1 MYNNTFFGKNMSNML
16 WWLIPTNTVEKAL
29 QEKQQSL
36 SIYYNVL
43 SNVLMG
49 LFEYDNM
56 SYIHKKQLNSA
67 SFNACYIAC
76 ISVDGTPCIVPCSP
90 HGQLNT
96 MGEYTKYNAL
106 LPDGSTKIISRD
118 NAVIGYTL
126 YQPLITDSLLVYNYA
141 ELISELKLSIKNAII
156 MSRKQAVIDVP
167 DDNSVNEVLTS
178 FNNHQIGTPVTVKR
192 KRSDVNY
199 NTLSFTEPTTVT
211 DYYNNLR
218 DIINEFLMVTGLS
231 SLVNPNKKERMIVDE
246 VSSTED
252 IKGTLLFNKIE
263 NRRDFIKNCNE
274 RYGTEWTVEINRN
287 IDDVIRDVITTVTE
301 SEVNDYDNK

>member
-1 MYNNTFFGKNMSNML
+1 MYNNFFGKNMSNML
-16 WWLIPTNTVEKAL
+16 WWFVPTNTTEQAL
-29 QEKQQSL
+29 QEKNQIL

-67 SFNACYIAC
+67 SFNSCYIAC
-76 ISVDGTPCIVPCSP
+76 ILLDDTPCIVPCSP
-90 HGQLNT
+90 LGQLNT
-96 MGEYTKYNAL
+96 MGEYTSYRAL
-106 LPDGSTKIISRD
+106 LPDGTAKTVNRD

-141 ELISELKLSIKNAII
+141 EIISELKLSIKNSII

-167 DDNSVNEVLTS
+167 DENSLNEVLTS

-199 NTLSFTEPTTVT
+199 TTLSFTEPTTVT
-211 DYYNNLR
+211 DFYNNLR
-218 DIINEFLMVTGLS
+218 DITNEFLMVTGLS
-231 SLVNPNKKERMIVDE
+231 SLVNPNKKERLVVDE

-252 IKGTLLFNKIE
+252 IKGTLLFNKLE
-263 NRRDFIKNCNE
+263 NRRDFIENCNKK
-274 RYGTEWTVEINRN
+274 YGTEWTVEINRN
-287 IDDVIRDVITTVTE
+287 VDDIVHDVITTVAE
-301 SEVNDYDNK
+301 SEVE